1 MRIKRFVQFM
11 ISDVELK
18 HSMLHIDISALKVKL
33 GRLQ

>member
-18 HSMLHIDISALKVKL
+18 HSMLHNDVSALKVKL
-33 GRLQ
+33 GRRQ